1 MKQLKKI
8 FTALLVFLSVTL
20 LAQQYPYLTQYRGHL
35 YFFNP
40 AFCGTKKWIDARVSY
55 RQQWV
60 GFSGSPV
67 TATASFNMRYF
78 KEKLGSGFMIFQDKI
93 GPFVNNYFSGSM
105 AYHIKMPDTELSF
118 GLSVAYT
125 VFGINPSQITLRH
138 QLDAAVDL
146 RSSAINKKKLDG
158 AFGIV
163 YYNDRFFISVSM
175 LNILAANY
183 KFQYSNPAFFKG
195 NYSNENHIVLGVGYN
210 FGENPD
216 YVWEN
221 ALWVINTKASP
232 LFLDYTLR
240 LHIHKTLIAGVS
252 IRPGN
257 ALAFHIGF
265 SLLNKFQISYS
276 YDLLLSKLKT
286 AQSGT
291 HEINLVFSIDKGYSQ
306 KNRSNNRFLKQKYQY
321 LL

>member
-1 MKQLKKI
+1 MKKI
-8 FTALLVFLSVTL
+8 SRILVLLLIFCINAS
-20 LAQQYPYLTQYRGHL
+20 AQQYPYLTQYRGHL

-40 AFCGTKKWIDARVSY
+40 AFCGTKKWIDARISY

-67 TATASFNMRYF
+67 TAAASFNIRYF

-93 GPFVNNYFSGSM
+93 GPFVNNYFSGTM

-118 GLSVAYT
+118 GFSAAYT
-125 VFGINPSQITLRH
+125 TLGINPSRITLRH
-138 QLDAAVDL
+138 SLDASVDIH
-146 RSSAINKKKLDG
+146 SNTVNQKKLEG
-158 AFGIV
+158 AFGVV
-163 YYNDRFFISVSM
+163 YYNDRFFIALSM
-175 LNILAANY
+175 LNIFAANY
-183 KFQYSNPAFFKG
+183 KFKYSDPSFFKG
-195 NYSNENHIVLGVGYN
+195 NYSNDNHIILGAGYN

-221 ALWVINTKASP
+221 ALWVINTKGVP

-240 LHIHKTLIAGVS
+240 LHIHKTLITGIS
-252 IRPGN
+252 IRPSN

-265 SLLNKFQISYS
+265 SLLNKFQMSYS
-276 YDLLLSKLKT
+276 YDLLLSKLKP
-286 AQSGT
+286 AQSGS
-291 HEINLVFSIDKGYSQ
+291 HEINLVFSIDNMHSKKHST
-306 KNRSNNRFLKQKYQY
+306 NHRFLRQRYQY